1 MWILYWFFCI
11 KEWTIYYKFMYF
23 IVVQWEVTWV
33 SVVLYTA
40 IFWSLHEPG
49 GIILEMGV
57 ELDWSVN

>member
-1 MWILYWFFCI
+1 
-11 KEWTIYYKFMYF
+11 MYF